1 MNAVTLSHPA
11 SIDVGGKPYL
21 QDAKGN
27 LVPLETIGAADLLID
42 ETVRKIIGFA
52 EDLSAQVARFKGHT
66 FEDIGSLMAL
76 LAQEHG
82 TTLGGRKGNVTLTS
96 IDGCLK
102 VQLQVADLLEI
113 GPEIQV
119 AKALIDECLREW
131 SSDSRVELRALV
143 DRVFNVDKEGTINR
157 AELFMLLRVS
167 IEDERW
173 QRAMEAIRASI
184 RVVGAKEYVRFA
196 RRPEPTAP
204 WVSITIDIA
213 SARAPSASA

>member
-1 MNAVTLSHPA
+1 MHDHPNA
-11 SIDVGGKPYL
+11 IDVGGKPYL
-21 QDAKGN
+21 RDARGS
-27 LVPLETIGAADLLID
+27 LVPVETIGAADLLID

-52 EDLSAQVARFKGHT
+52 DELSAQIGRFKGHT

-82 TTLGGRKGNVTLTS
+82 ATLGGRKGNVTLAS
-96 IDGCLK
+96 YDGCLK

-131 SSDSRVELRALV
+131 STDSRAELRALV
-143 DRVFNVDKEGTINR
+143 DRVFAVDKEGAINR

-184 RVVGAKEYVRFA
+184 RVIGSKQYVRFY
-196 RRPEPTAP
+196 RRSDPTAP
-204 WVSITIDIA
+204 WESISIDIA
-213 SARAPSASA
+213 SARAPMAA